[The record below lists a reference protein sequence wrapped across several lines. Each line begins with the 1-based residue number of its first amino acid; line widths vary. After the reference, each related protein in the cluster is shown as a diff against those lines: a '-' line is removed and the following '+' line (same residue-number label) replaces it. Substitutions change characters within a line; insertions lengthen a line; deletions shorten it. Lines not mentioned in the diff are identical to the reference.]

1 MRKDLVIG
9 LSVSVMVHWSF
20 LFLTKAPSASKK
32 HEVET
37 ADVLKI
43 EMPVIPP
50 DEPELKK
57 LDDQPQDEDAVVS
70 SIAPPSLVEIP
81 NVVPNAVFVMTPEPP
96 PPPGVETAKGVVTIP
111 ANPRPPGFGRGIANL
126 FTLDQLDQIPV
137 PRFQSQPTYPYE
149 MRRESQEGTVVVA
162 FICDSE
168 GNVRDAYAL
177 SSTRREF
184 EAEAV
189 RAVAKWKF
197 KPGRRGGR
205 AVNTKMSV
213 PIVFN
218 LNNTN

>member
-9 LSVSVMVHWSF
+9 LSASVLVHWSF
-20 LFLTKAPSASKK
+20 LFLTTTPSAPKK

-137 PRFQSQPTYPYE
+137 ARFQAQPTYPYD
-149 MRRESQEGTVVVA
+149 MRREAQEGTVVVA
-162 FICDSE
+162 FICDSD
-168 GNVRDAYAL
+168 GNVRDAYAV
-177 SSTRREF
+177 SSSRREF
-184 EAEAV
+184 ESEAV

-205 AVNTKMSV
+205 SVNTKMSV

-218 LNNTN
+218 LNNGN